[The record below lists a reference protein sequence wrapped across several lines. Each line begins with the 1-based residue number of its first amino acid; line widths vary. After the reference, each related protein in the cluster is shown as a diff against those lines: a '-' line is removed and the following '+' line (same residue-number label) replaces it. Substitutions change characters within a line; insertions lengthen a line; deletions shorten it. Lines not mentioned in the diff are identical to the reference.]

1 MDARIDQLEARNGQ
15 LESEKTDLEARIE
28 ELEEENIE
36 LTIDQLEKIPKCP
49 VTIKLHFTLS
59 DKFPQCLIFR
69 FVLSSS
75 RRASTSSAAWL
86 DITSVDPAR
95 PRRQSR

>member
-1 MDARIDQLEARNGQ
+1 MAARNDQLKVENSRQ
-15 LESEKTDLEARIE
+15 EARIE